1 MLSKGQIEPQKGWK
15 TRGVSSPCAQAFY
28 TIAAAIAH
36 GRRREPALEASP
48 KIEAGLK
55 ECQGATK
62 QADLLQTARKG
73 LRRKAACASI
83 PRNRRNRKR

>member
-1 MLSKGQIEPQKGWK
+1 MRPRSRDDGHKTLWLTHTTSSLERLKKLQAADVLSKGQIEPQKGWK

-48 KIEAGLK
+48 KLEGGLN
-55 ECQGATK
+55 EY
-62 QADLLQTARKG
+62 
-73 LRRKAACASI
+73 
-83 PRNRRNRKR
+83 